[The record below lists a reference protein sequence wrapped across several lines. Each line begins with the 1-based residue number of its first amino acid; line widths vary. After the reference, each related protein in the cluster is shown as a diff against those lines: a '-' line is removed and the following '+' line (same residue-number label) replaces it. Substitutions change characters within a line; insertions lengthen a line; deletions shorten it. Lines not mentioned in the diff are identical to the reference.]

1 MTKAKKEYITKRL
14 VERQSKKAFT
24 TASTEAME
32 ANGYVI
38 IVKDG
43 YVVKESSDGSI
54 EILEELDNDIS
65 EMKLVLD

>member
-24 TASTEAME
+24 TASNEAME